1 MALNVSLNPAQ
12 VHELDIE
19 HAEVARAWEGYQR
32 ASKRFSALLTAI
44 LATSGIPPEEV
55 VKPREWRMVVEGDV
69 VRLVAEEKADE
80 PTESE

>member
-32 ASKRFSALLTAI
+32 ASKRFCALLRGI
-44 LATSGIPPEEV
+44 LLTSGLSAEEV
-55 VKPREWRMVVEGDV
+55 AKPREWRMVEEGDT
-69 VRLVAEEKADE
+69 VRLVAEEKPDG